1 MFYWIKKSKMNW
13 NKKKLLNILSVFIIQ
28 WKMFCTIKKLMM
40 SFYWKGISF
49 IWFPFRFIELWEIF
63 AGNSYFLDMKNV
75 DVGDPEN
82 RIKNFHSI
90 VEIREK
96 VSCFFLVSFRL
107 QFPIWQNW
115 NLCIGDGRNVRYL
128 MWSK

>member
-1 MFYWIKKSKMNW
+1 MNW

-107 QFPIWQNW
+107 QFPIWQN
-115 NLCIGDGRNVRYL
+115 
-128 MWSK
+128 